1 MRVLVVEDNE
11 KLGESLR
18 KGLEQEG
25 YAVDRA
31 HDGME
36 ATSML
41 DTMGAEYDVVVLD
54 LMIPFVD
61 GMAVCRH
68 LRSAGH
74 SMPVLMLTARD
85 GVEDRVDGLDAGA
98 DDYLTK
104 PFAFDELAARIR
116 ALLRRPR
123 VPTQPVLVLGNV
135 EADPATRTVT
145 VKGGEVAL
153 TTKEFGILELLLRH
167 PRQVLSRDQITRH
180 LWNQD
185 FEGSSNVVE
194 VHVKNVRKK
203 LTEAG
208 TNARI
213 ETVRGAGY
221 RITD

>member
-1 MRVLVVEDNE
+1 MRLLVVEDNE
-11 KLGESLR
+11 KLGASL
-18 KGLEQEG
+18 KTGLEQEG

-31 HDGME
+31 RDGRE
-36 ATSML
+36 ATGMI
-41 DTMGAEYDVVVLD
+41 DAMGREYDVVVLD
-54 LMIPFVD
+54 LMLPFLD
-61 GMAVCRH
+61 GMGVCRH
-68 LRSAGH
+68 LRAAGCT
-74 SMPVLMLTARD
+74 MPVLMLTARD
-85 GVEDRVDGLDAGA
+85 GVGDRVNGLDAGA

-123 VPTQPVLVLGNV
+123 VPARPILVMGNV
-135 EADPATRTVT
+135 AADPATRTVT
-145 VKGGEVAL
+145 VKGAEVIM
-153 TTKEFGILELLLRH
+153 TSKEFGILELLLRH

-185 FEGSSNVVE
+185 FDGSSNVVE

-213 ETVRGAGY
+213 ETIRGAGY
-221 RITD
+221 RING

>member
-74 SMPVLMLTARD
+74 TMPVLMLTARD
-85 GVEDRVDGLDAGA
+85 GVEDRVDGLDSGA

-221 RITD
+221 RIAD

>member
-1 MRVLVVEDNE
+1 
-11 KLGESLR
+11 
-18 KGLEQEG
+18 
-25 YAVDRA
+25 
-31 HDGME
+31 
-36 ATSML
+36 
-41 DTMGAEYDVVVLD
+41 
-54 LMIPFVD
+54 
-61 GMAVCRH
+61 
-68 LRSAGH
+68 
-74 SMPVLMLTARD
+74 MPVLMLTARD
-85 GVEDRVDGLDAGA
+85 GVEDRVDGLDSGA

-221 RITD
+221 RIAD

>member
-18 KGLEQEG
+18 KGLAQEG

-31 HDGME
+31 RDGEE
-36 ATSML
+36 ATLML
-41 DTMGAEYDVVVLD
+41 DAMGGEYDVVVLD
-54 LMIPFVD
+54 LMLPVMD
-61 GMAVCRH
+61 GMSVCRH
-68 LRSAGH
+68 LRAAGH
-74 SMPVLMLTARD
+74 TMPVLMLTARD
-85 GVEDRVDGLDAGA
+85 GVEDRVGGLDAGA

-104 PFAFDELAARIR
+104 PFSFDELAARLR

-123 VPTQPVLVLGNV
+123 VLPLTVLALGNV
-135 EADPATRTVT
+135 SAHPATRQVT
-145 VKGGEVAL
+145 VKNAEVVL
-153 TTKEFGILELLLRH
+153 TAKEFGILELLLRH
-167 PRQVLSRDQITRH
+167 PRQVLSREQITRH

-185 FEGSSNVVE
+185 FDGSSNVVE

-208 TNARI
+208 TDARI